1 MAHIALIPLDGT
13 ELSESAFAL
22 LPLVKKLNIDT
33 VRLVSVWKS
42 GDEESE
48 AGVEQKQLDEAT
60 EKGRAH
66 LASYLDRKAGAVREA
81 GLEVEMIVR
90 HGTPHEEIL
99 ACTDD
104 VDMIVIATH
113 GRSGIARW
121 WLGSTA
127 DHVIKESACPVLV
140 IGPNVDIDLGTYNLS
155 RILLPLDGSPAA
167 EQALQLAVWIADQM
181 GAELDIVRAMSLTNV
196 TYDPGMGMYSGELIT
211 AMEDS
216 VKAYLQEVSAKL
228 GSRKA
233 TTTMMIGSPGEALL
247 EHQKETPCDLVVATT
262 HGRTGVKRA
271 ALGSVSD
278 RLLHGSAPVLLFRPS
293 DEEPGDLVAAAR
305 SAIQL

>member
-48 AGVEQKQLDEAT
+48 AGVEQQKLDEAT

-216 VKAYLQEVSAKL
+216 VKAYLQEVAGKL
-228 GSRKA
+228 GGRQA

-262 HGRTGVKRA
+262 HGRTGVKRV

>member
-22 LPLVKKLNIDT
+22 LPLVKKLNIDS

-48 AGVEQKQLDEAT
+48 AGVEQQQLDEAT

-81 GLEVEMIVR
+81 GLEVEMVVR

-104 VDMIVIATH
+104 VDMIIIATH

-216 VKAYLQEVSAKL
+216 VKAYLQEVAGKL

>member
-1 MAHIALIPLDGT
+1 MAHVALIPLDGT

-42 GDEESE
+42 NEEESE
-48 AGVEQKQLDEAT
+48 SGREQTELDDVIT
-60 EKGRAH
+60 KGRAH
-66 LASYLDRKAGAVREA
+66 LEAYLERKAGAVREA
-81 GLEVEMIVR
+81 GMDVETVVR
-90 HGTPHEEIL
+90 HGTPDEEIL

-104 VDMIVIATH
+104 VDMILIATH
-113 GRSGIARW
+113 GRTGISRF

-127 DHVIKESACPVLV
+127 DKVIAEATCPVLV
-140 IGPNVDIDLGTYNLS
+140 IGPNVDIDLNNYNLR
-155 RILLPLDGSPAA
+155 RILIPMDGSPAA
-167 EQALQLAVWIADQM
+167 EQALPLAVWIADQM
-181 GAELDIVRAMSLTNV
+181 GAELDVVRALSLTNV
-196 TYDPGMGMYSGELIT
+196 SYDPAMGMYSGEMIT

-216 VKAYLQEVSAKL
+216 VKAYLQQVAAKL

-247 EHQKETPCDLVVATT
+247 DHQKEVPCDLVVATT

-278 RLLHGSAPVLLFRPS
+278 RLLHGSAPVLLFRPT
-293 DEEPGDLVAAAR
+293 DEAPGDLVAAAR
-305 SAIQL
+305 NAIQL

>member
-13 ELSESAFAL
+13 ELSESAFAM

-48 AGVEQKQLDEAT
+48 SGREQHELDEVTA
-60 EKGRAH
+60 KGRAH
-66 LASYLDRKAGAVREA
+66 LEAYLERKAGAVREA
-81 GLEVEMIVR
+81 GLGVEAIVR
-90 HGTPHEEIL
+90 HGTPAEEIL

-104 VDMIVIATH
+104 VDMIVVATH
-113 GRSGIARW
+113 GRTGIARF

-127 DHVIKESACPVLV
+127 DKVIKEAACPVLV
-140 IGPNVDIDLGTYNLS
+140 IGPNVDVDLVNYNLN
-155 RILLPLDGSPAA
+155 RVLVPLDGSPAG
-167 EQALQLAVWIADQM
+167 EQALTLAVWIGDQM
-181 GAELDIVRAMSLTNV
+181 NAELDIVRVLSLTNV

-216 VKAYLQEVSAKL
+216 VKAYLQEVAGKL

-247 EHQKETPCDLVVATT
+247 ERQKESPCGLVVATT

-293 DEEPGDLVAAAR
+293 DEEPGDIVAAAR
-305 SAIQL
+305 HAIQL

>member
-42 GDEESE
+42 SDEESE
-48 AGVEQKQLDEAT
+48 AGVEQQKLDDAT

-81 GLEVEMIVR
+81 GLEVEMVVR

-99 ACTDD
+99 ASTDD
-104 VDMIVIATH
+104 VDMIIIATH

-140 IGPNVDIDLGTYNLS
+140 IGPNVDIDLVNYNLR
-155 RILLPLDGSPAA
+155 RILVPLDGSPTA
-167 EQALQLAVWIADQM
+167 EQALALAVWIGDQM

-216 VKAYLQEVSAKL
+216 VKAYLQEVAGKL
-228 GSRKA
+228 GGRQA